1 MKHQFNLKIIKKCL
15 HSFQLVPD
23 SLYTRVTVT
32 EDAIGKR
39 SDRRRSNNTLERRK
53 KDNIWSEY
61 KSISIR
67 LAPTQMRRR
76 EDIEG

>member
-1 MKHQFNLKIIKKCL
+1 MKIIKKYL

-39 SDRRRSNNTLERRK
+39 SDRRRSKNTLERRK
-53 KDNIWSEY
+53 KKITYEVSTRVIVLGSHQH
-61 KSISIR
+61 K
-67 LAPTQMRRR
+67 
-76 EDIEG
+76 